1 MPKIIK
7 KRPARKKPV
16 QENEVKSAALQAL
29 DKIKERQKQVIVA
42 ASVVIAIVI
51 LYAAFAIYSSSLS
64 SKAYSLEKEAY
75 KYYYGEIADKSMSD
89 EDKWKKAL
97 ELNKKSVD
105 AKATPSALFYV
116 GNCYYNLKDY
126 DNAIKEYSRF
136 IDKFSSNKAIL
147 PLVYQKLSS
156 AYFRTNQ
163 NDKALNTLGKLAGVD
178 DGIFKDTALVLEAR
192 YYEGAGEK
200 EKALAKYREI
210 VSGFP
215 VSVWSTEANS
225 KVAAVEAKNKAGDSG
240 KTSGEPL
247 TEIKKDEPASKP
259 SGEPTVK

>member
-7 KRPARKKPV
+7 RKPARKKPV
-16 QENEVKSAALQAL
+16 QENEVKSAALEAL
-29 DKIKERQKQVIVA
+29 DKIKERQKQVIIT

-51 LYAAFAIYSSSLS
+51 LYASFAIYSSSMKN
-64 SKAYSLEKEAY
+64 KAYSLEKEAN
-75 KYYYGEIADKSMSD
+75 KYYYGEMPDKSMSD

-97 ELNKKSVD
+97 ELYKKSINL
-105 AKATPSALFYV
+105 KPTPSALYYA

-126 DNAIKEYSRF
+126 NNAIEEYSRF
-136 IDKFSSNKAIL
+136 SDKFSSNKAIL

-156 AYFRTNQ
+156 AYFMTNQ

-178 DGIFKDTALVLEAR
+178 DGIFKDTALILEAR
-192 YYEGAGEK
+192 YYEGTGEK

-215 VSVWSTEANS
+215 VSVWSSEANS
-225 KVAAVEAKNKAGDSG
+225 KVTAEEAKNQAGSAEN
-240 KTSGEPL
+240 TSAAPVAGGTTNKQSEA
-247 TEIKKDEPASKP
+247 AS
-259 SGEPTVK
+259 VK